1 MSYSAWGAMLLA
13 TSALLLLAAFWKR
26 PLRWSLIIL
35 AIVLFFIGGV
45 LLFFGIVNTA
55 VTPR

>member
-1 MSYSAWGAMLLA
+1 MLLA